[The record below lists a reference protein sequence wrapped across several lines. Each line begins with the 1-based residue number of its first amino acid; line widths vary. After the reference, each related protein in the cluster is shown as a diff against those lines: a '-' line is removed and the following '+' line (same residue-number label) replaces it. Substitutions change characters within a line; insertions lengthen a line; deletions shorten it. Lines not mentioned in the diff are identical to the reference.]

1 MIMAELTDLFVTIS
15 LYVDAAGVFLIIL
28 GILIASIRYLIR
40 LIRKDSENH
49 NYSLYRKEL
58 GRSLLLCLEFLVA
71 ADIIRTVAV
80 DPSMQSLLVLFGLI
94 FIRTFLSAILELEI
108 TGLWPWQKSQTSKA
122 DSSEMAE

>member
-1 MIMAELTDLFVTIS
+1 MAELTDLFVTIS

-40 LIRKDSENH
+40 LVHKDSENH

-80 DPSMQSLLVLFGLI
+80 DPSLQSLLVLFGLI

-122 DSSEMAE
+122 DSPEIAD